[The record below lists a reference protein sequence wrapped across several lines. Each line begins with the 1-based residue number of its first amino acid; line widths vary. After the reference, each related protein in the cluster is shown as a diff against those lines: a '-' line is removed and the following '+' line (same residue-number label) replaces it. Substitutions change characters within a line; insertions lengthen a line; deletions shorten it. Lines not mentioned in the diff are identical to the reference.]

1 MKLQNK
7 NFLYNILYQ
16 FFVFII
22 PLLTTPYISRVLGV
36 DNVGI
41 YSYTYSIVY
50 YFMLLAMLGITNY
63 GSREIAKCSNKIERS
78 KMFLSIYFLQIFMSI
93 ICIILYLLLT
103 FLLQTKYLN
112 IMLINICFLFSV
124 LFDINWF
131 FYGLEK
137 FKITISRNIIIKLLS
152 LIFVFAFVKNANDL
166 WKYSLIIGTS
176 TLISQMFLWLFIRKE
191 IVFIKIKLEDVFQ
204 HLKPCIILFIPVI
217 AYSIYRV
224 MDKTMLGSIAGTL
237 NLGYYENAE
246 KIINIPVAII
256 NALGVVMLPSMAKT
270 VNDDE
275 LKEKILYS
283 FKLILLFIIPIF
295 FGLIVVSDNFSILFF
310 GQEFE
315 QSGFIIQLL
324 SITFVFSAI
333 ANVIRTNYLIP
344 KKLDKIYVKST
355 ILGAIVNLIINSIL
369 IPYYGYIGAS
379 IGTICAEFIVMLYQI
394 VKTKNFIDYVKVL
407 KILFENI
414 FKCILVFI
422 VLIILEFSVKPRII
436 RFILQII
443 ISIVMVFIL
452 NYDFIVYDFLNKKR
466 R

>member
-1 MKLQNK
+1 
-7 NFLYNILYQ
+7 
-16 FFVFII
+16 
-22 PLLTTPYISRVLGV
+22 
-36 DNVGI
+36 
-41 YSYTYSIVY
+41 
-50 YFMLLAMLGITNY
+50 
-63 GSREIAKCSNKIERS
+63 
-78 KMFLSIYFLQIFMSI
+78 
-93 ICIILYLLLT
+93 
-103 FLLQTKYLN
+103 
-112 IMLINICFLFSV
+112 
-124 LFDINWF
+124 
-131 FYGLEK
+131 
-137 FKITISRNIIIKLLS
+137 
-152 LIFVFAFVKNANDL
+152 
-166 WKYSLIIGTS
+166 
-176 TLISQMFLWLFIRKE
+176 MFLWFFIRKE

-256 NALGVVMLPSMAKT
+256 NALGVVMLPSMAKI

-394 VKTKNFIDYVKVL
+394 VKTKNFIDYVKVV

-414 FKCILVFI
+414 FKCILMFI
-422 VLIILEFSVKPRII
+422 ALIILEFSVKPRII

>member
-22 PLLTTPYISRVLGV
+22 PLVTTPYISRVLGV

-78 KMFLSIYFLQIFMSI
+78 EMFLSIYFLQIFMSI

-103 FLLQTKYLN
+103 FLLHAKYLN

-166 WKYSLIIGTS
+166 WKYSLIIGAS
-176 TLISQMFLWLFIRKE
+176 TLISQMFLWFFIRKE

-256 NALGVVMLPSMAKT
+256 NALGVVMLPSMAKI

-394 VKTKNFIDYVKVL
+394 VKTKNFIDYVKVV